1 MSFQYSKSVGRLRL
15 LHLREHCEAVE
26 EEMVEE
32 RARFARLAKSESAP
46 RIVSSFNLFQT
57 PEPLAERLASLCQL
71 PPGSRVL
78 EPSAGLGRL
87 YRAIRKRS
95 ATCPVTLVDSSPDCC
110 RELYGATET
119 DPNAWL
125 VQGDFLAQTP
135 AKLGTFESILMNP
148 PFKMGTDAV
157 HILHALKFLA
167 PGGVLVA
174 LCADGPR
181 QNSKIRPIATTWEPL
196 PPGSFKSEG
205 TNINTVLLTIH
216 ATA

>member
-1 MSFQYSKSVGRLRL
+1 MSFQSSKSVGRLRL

-46 RIVSSFNLFQT
+46 RVVSSFNLFQT
-57 PEPLAERLASLCQL
+57 PEPIAARVASLC
-71 PPGSRVL
+71 PIGGRVL

-87 YRAIRKRS
+87 YRAIRQRS
-95 ATCPVTLVDSSPDCC
+95 ASCPVTLVDSSPDCC
-110 RELYGATET
+110 RELYRATET
-119 DPNAWL
+119 DTNARL
-125 VQGDFLAQTP
+125 IQGDFLAQTP
-135 AKLGTFESILMNP
+135 AKLGTFEGVLMNP

-181 QNSKIRPIATTWEPL
+181 QNSKLRPIATTWEPL
-196 PPGSFKSEG
+196 PSGSFKSEG
-205 TNINTVLLTIH
+205 TNVNTVLLTIH